1 MTTSLLAAMLT
12 ITNLCGSVRVDTH
25 GARVV
30 SYIPAGGCEVF
41 FVSETGTGGMPL
53 CWPWFAGLGP
63 AAESRRHGVARYC
76 DFTVVANECHSPSNS
91 EVTLLL
97 ESNVG
102 TRAEF
107 PHDFALTV
115 SIRLAERLYVSM
127 TGENTG
133 SAPFAVTEAFHPY
146 FAVGDSARCHVDGVD
161 ASECFVSEPDSGMK
175 LSVRSDGGVFRVW
188 RPNPASYNSK
198 NVTALAPDDWRRFIC
213 VENGTFTQDQ
223 GYVLR
228 PGEKHTLASA
238 ILPTKSMAEAD
249 SSVRPRR
256 L

>member
-1 MTTSLLAAMLT
+1 MTASLLAAMLT

-63 AAESRRHGVARYC
+63 AAESRRHGVARYS
-76 DFTVVANECHSPSNS
+76 DFTVVANERHSPSNS
-91 EVTLLL
+91 EVTLRL
-97 ESNVG
+97 ESSVG

-127 TGENTG
+127 TGKNTG
-133 SAPFAVTEAFHPY
+133 RAPFAVTEAFHPY
-146 FAVGDSARCHVDGVD
+146 FAVGDSSQCQVDGVQNL
-161 ASECFVSEPDSGMK
+161 ECVLSDPLSGMR
-175 LSVRSDGGVFRVW
+175 LSITREGGSFRVW
-188 RPNPASYNSK
+188 RPERTSIFSK
-198 NVTALAPDDWRRFIC
+198 NITALAPDDWRKFIC
-213 VENGTFTQDQ
+213 VESGTFSESNA
-223 GYVLR
+223 YVLR
-228 PGEKHTLASA
+228 PGESHTLSCTILFQRSA
-238 ILPTKSMAEAD
+238 VAQQ
-249 SSVRPRR
+249 R
-256 L
+256 